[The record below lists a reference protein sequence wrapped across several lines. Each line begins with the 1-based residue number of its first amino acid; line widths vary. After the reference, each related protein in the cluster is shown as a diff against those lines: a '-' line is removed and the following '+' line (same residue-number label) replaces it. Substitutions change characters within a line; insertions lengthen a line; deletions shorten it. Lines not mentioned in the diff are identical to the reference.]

1 MLSHVQRSLTKAL
14 SNLLFNEILLV
25 LQQLVLLYE
34 PLILHLL
41 PPPLLTAVQWSIPL
55 GSLQAYITHFL

>member
-1 MLSHVQRSLTKAL
+1 MLSHVKHSLTKAL
-14 SNLLFNEILLV
+14 TYLLFKESLLV
-25 LQQLVLLYE
+25 FQHLVLLYE